1 MLFHAY
7 KVFPDRVVYANII
20 DYDNAHYTF
29 SRDGVNHHEV
39 TTLIISGR
47 KFRQDI
53 SITIEECYADISMEK
68 IKGAF
73 PTMSEED
80 LWEELSIYVAK
91 HVEDQDKNSRR
102 YKGRQSTI
110 QFIAFVILY
119 RKYGTMFTMMEF
131 DDE

>member
-1 MLFHAY
+1 MLFQAY
-7 KVFPDRVVYANII
+7 KVYLDRVVYADII
-20 DYDNAHYTF
+20 EYDNAHYTF
-29 SRDGVNHHEV
+29 SRDGVDHHEV

-47 KFRQDI
+47 RFQQVI
-53 SITIEECYADISMEK
+53 SITIEECYADITMGK
-68 IKGAF
+68 IKGAC
-73 PTMSEED
+73 PTMSDDD

-102 YKGRQSTI
+102 YKSRQNTI